1 MDFDF
6 GFELRYLVTVPL
18 SFLVYLILFIYGFSN
33 AKERLTMQDT
43 LLFDLLIVTIF
54 LGMINLLFATFLSV
68 QIPFLVGASYLPEG
82 TMLAEFAR
90 EGFFQLMMVMGI
102 VTLIF
107 LFIMRRFKGE
117 KMLILFLSG
126 LLIQT
131 IVMGVVS
138 LKKMYLYQSI
148 KGATVLRYYVEWFD
162 YFLIGILVMGIIFL
176 IRKIVG

>member
-1 MDFDF
+1 
-6 GFELRYLVTVPL
+6 
-18 SFLVYLILFIYGFSN
+18 
-33 AKERLTMQDT
+33 MQDT